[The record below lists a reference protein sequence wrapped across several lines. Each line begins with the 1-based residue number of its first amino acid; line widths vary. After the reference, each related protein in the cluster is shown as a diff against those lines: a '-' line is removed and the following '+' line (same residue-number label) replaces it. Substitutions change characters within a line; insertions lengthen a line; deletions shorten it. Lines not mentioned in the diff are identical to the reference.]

1 MASGYSLWMTTSQ
14 RPVINCVSLRE
25 LHLKGVSIGEE
36 VLHDLLS
43 SCTLLE
49 KIALIDSCKE
59 FKTLKVKNLPRLYE
73 LRIALDAASSTA
85 LEVSDVPNLDLFSCD
100 LHGLRPYMPLIPFN
114 AHSVFLTSNVRQLRL
129 DVVIQDYECLDMIKS
144 GLPFLDSFDTFYEIL
159 DVGKLPFHMCFHQEV
174 VLDVVQK
181 QPNRHTISSLKHTT
195 ITLSL
200 PLPVDANFFLKMRET
215 LTLSRKCY
223 LSIITAYFKEVVH
236 EEEEE
241 LPLDIDI
248 DIDELRKRLL
258 FPPARN
264 VQQMSF
270 QTGRDQCMW
279 ERSLFFDA
287 FFEICHP
294 EHVFAN
300 SDIRFRNNNH
310 FRRLMLREVLEK
322 KTKPTD

>member
-14 RPVINCVSLRE
+14 RPVINCVSLRK

-36 VLHDLLS
+36 VLHELLS

-49 KIALIDSCKE
+49 KIALIHSCKG

-85 LEVSDVPNLDLFSCD
+85 LELSDVPNLDVFSCD
-100 LHGLRPYMPLIPFN
+100 LHDWRPYMPCIPFN
-114 AHSVFLTSNVRQLRL
+114 AYSVFLASGVRQLRL

-144 GLPFLDSFDTFYEIL
+144 GLPFLDSLTRFMSYWMLESFHFTCASIRRLCLRNLIDIQVHAPKLLLYEFS
-159 DVGKLPFHMCFHQEV
+159 GKTLPSLLFPV
-174 VLDVVQK
+174 
-181 QPNRHTISSLKHTT
+181 SSLKHTT

-200 PLPVDANFFLKMRET
+200 SRPVDANFFLKMRET
-215 LTLSRKCY
+215 LTLSRKCC

-241 LPLDIDI
+241 EEELPLDIDI
-248 DIDELRKRLL
+248 DIVELRKRLF

-270 QTGRDQCMW
+270 QTGRDACMW
-279 ERSLFFDA
+279 ERSLFFLC
-287 FFEICHP
+287 I
-294 EHVFAN
+294 
-300 SDIRFRNNNH
+300 
-310 FRRLMLREVLEK
+310 L
-322 KTKPTD
+322 